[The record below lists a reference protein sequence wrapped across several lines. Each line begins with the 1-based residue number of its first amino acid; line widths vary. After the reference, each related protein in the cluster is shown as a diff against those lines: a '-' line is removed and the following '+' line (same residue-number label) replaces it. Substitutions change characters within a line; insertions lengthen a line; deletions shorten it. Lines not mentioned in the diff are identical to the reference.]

1 MTFSVDIGF
10 DLLTGKSRAPAECII
25 TVDGTT
31 LDDLYPV
38 LVSVEVSTSRAE
50 AAAATLTFETRR
62 LEDGSWNVQDLDLLV
77 PWAPIK
83 IEAAFGERI
92 EEVMRGFILRVD
104 ADYPANPGQTTVTVT
119 CQDESLPLD
128 RDHVREQWGADGP
141 TSDGVIVATIAGRHN
156 LAPHG
161 DNGDGLQGVSL
172 NQDDTDIKF
181 LRDRAE
187 ANGYELIFREGS
199 VYFGPLRLSLA
210 PQDNIMV
217 YAGPD
222 TNCINFNLTDD
233 GHLPD
238 AVAYDIAAR
247 EGDQNEAEVI
257 GPDLEPLGTTPAT
270 SADSGLGDFTW
281 RLSRSGEATPEE
293 AAARALAKA
302 NENAM
307 KITATGELDGTLYGH
322 VLRVGEPVGVD
333 GIGQRYGGLYYVD
346 TVDHVFDISGYR
358 QNFRLLRNAYG
369 DNLEEAGGV
378 LAGLL

>member
-1 MTFSVDIGF
+1 VAISL

-25 TVDGTT
+25 TVADTP

-38 LVSVEVSTSRAE
+38 LVSIEVGTSRSE
-50 AAAATLTFETRR
+50 AAAATLIFETRR
-62 LEDGSWNVQDLDLLV
+62 FEDGSWNVQDLDLLK
-77 PWAPIK
+77 PWAPVK
-83 IEAAFGERI
+83 IEAAFGERV

-104 ADYPANPGQTTVTVT
+104 ADYPANPGETKLTVT

-128 RDHVREQWGADGP
+128 RAHVREQWGADGP
-141 TSDGVIVATIAGRHN
+141 LSDGVILDTIAGRHN
-156 LAPHG
+156 LAPHP
-161 DNGDGLQGVSL
+161 DSADGQQGLSL

-181 LRDRAE
+181 LRERAA
-187 ANGYELIFREGS
+187 ANGYELIFREGTI
-199 VYFGPLRLSLA
+199 YFGPMRLTLA

-217 YAGPD
+217 YAGQD

-238 AVAYDIAAR
+238 KVAYDIAAR
-247 EGDQNEAEVI
+247 EGDQTESEEI
-257 GPDLEPLGTTPAT
+257 EPDLELLGTTPAT
-270 SADSGLGDFTW
+270 SADSGLGDFVW
-281 RLSRSGEATPEE
+281 RLSRAGESTPEE

-333 GIGQRYGGLYYVD
+333 GIGQRYGGVYYVD
-346 TVDHVFDISGYR
+346 KVDHRFDVDGYR
-358 QNFRLLRNAYG
+358 QTFTLLRNAYG
-369 DNLEEAGGV
+369 DNLESSGGGV
-378 LAGLL
+378 LSAVL

>member
-1 MTFSVDIGF
+1 MGFGVDIGF
-10 DLLTGKSRAPAECII
+10 DLLSGKTRAPAECII
-25 TVDGTT
+25 TVDGTM

-38 LVSVEVSTSRAE
+38 LVSVEVATSRME
-50 AAAATLTFETRR
+50 AAAATLTFESRR
-62 LEDGSWNVQDLDLLV
+62 LEDGSWNVQDLDILK
-77 PWAPIK
+77 PWAPIT
-83 IEAAFGERI
+83 IEAAFGDRV

-104 ADYPANPGQTTVTVT
+104 ASYPADPGQTTLVVT

-161 DNGDGLQGVSL
+161 DNADGLQAVSL

-181 LRDRAE
+181 VIERAQ
-187 ANGYELIFREGS
+187 ANGYELIIREGAL
-199 VYFGPLRLSLA
+199 YFGPMRLSLA

-217 YAGPD
+217 YAGQD
-222 TNCINFNLTDD
+222 TNCIDFSLTDD

-238 AVAYDIAAR
+238 KVAYDVAAR
-247 EGDQNEAEVI
+247 EGDQNEPETVE
-257 GPDLEPLGTTPAT
+257 PDLELLGTTPAT

-281 RLSRSGEATPEE
+281 RLSRAGEATPEE
-293 AAARALAKA
+293 AAALALAKA

-307 KITATGELDGTLYGH
+307 KIKATGQLDGSLYGH

-333 GIGQRYGGLYYVD
+333 GIGQRYGGIYYVD
-346 TVDHVFDISGYR
+346 TVNHTFDVSGYR
-358 QNFRLLRNAYG
+358 QSFQLLRNAYG

-378 LAGLL
+378 LAGVL

>member
-1 MTFSVDIGF
+1 MAFSVDIGL
-10 DLLTGKSRAPAECII
+10 DLFGDKIREPAECII

-38 LVSVEVSTSRAE
+38 LVSVQVSTSRAQ

-62 LEDGSWNVQDLDLLV
+62 LEDGSWNVQDLDLLK

-92 EEVMRGFILRVD
+92 EEVMRGFILNVD
-104 ADYPANPGQTTVTVT
+104 ADYPANPGQTTLTVT

-128 RDHVREQWGADGP
+128 RDHIREQWGADGP
-141 TSDGVIVATIAGRHN
+141 TSDGVIVTTIAGRHN

-161 DNGDGLQGVSL
+161 DNADGLQAVSL

-181 LRDRAE
+181 LRERAE
-187 ANGYELIFREGS
+187 ANGYELIFSQGAI
-199 VYFGPLRLSLA
+199 YFGPMRLTLA
-210 PQDNIMV
+210 PQDNIMI

-222 TNCINFNLTDD
+222 TNCINFRLTDD

-238 AVAYDIAAR
+238 SVAYDIAAR
-247 EGDQNEAEVI
+247 EGEDTESETI
-257 GPDLEPLGTTPAT
+257 EPDLELLGTEPAT

-281 RLSRSGEATPEE
+281 RLSRAGEATPEE

-307 KITATGELDGTLYGH
+307 KIKATGELDGALYGH

-333 GIGQRYGGLYYVD
+333 GIGQRYGGVYYVD
-346 TVDHVFDISGYR
+346 TVDHVFDTSGYR
-358 QNFRLLRNAYG
+358 QSFQLLRNAYG

-378 LAGLL
+378 LAGVL